1 MPRSSRLILI
11 FSMTTLGFS
20 LASFS
25 AIQQQSQHAS
35 QSGAAAA
42 KKTSAVPAE
51 KEGPKLSD
59 EQKLAVQLLE
69 TSEAASRGFEAPM
82 RSYSLLQVASS
93 FVTLDQPKARG
104 LFRDAFTASRGIQD
118 DPGIKTQ
125 LQQEILRALLTLSQE
140 DVEELLP
147 QAEMSVRKPVS
158 EIIVGRYAEHKQFDK
173 AMELINQLNSL
184 GEFPYGGAAKL
195 MDAMPPEMLADKQ
208 ALFSQALN
216 SYKNHEHPG
225 VTVGDNTFTNLVV
238 RFGASMPPKLTL
250 MGVDEILGQTKASAD
265 RNDDISLAG
274 PGGVASFA
282 NAYQFQ
288 LFALLPILR
297 KLDEG
302 RAKQLLEENQDLQA
316 KLNQYPD
323 GINSLMPPAKPGGA
337 AVRATASVRTT
348 DGPGRGP
355 GAGSGPR
362 PGGPAPANAAQDNM
376 RRETMRKTQEVTEEG
391 EKDPTQAIAH
401 SMTLPVKMENGGP
414 VMGSPR
420 AAALEAIARANV
432 KKNPTGATQALSEL
446 RKITADL
453 PLRSQAQY
461 LSSAAALYLQ
471 MEEKD
476 SAEKVVGE
484 GFKVADK
491 LLEIDTN
498 ADDPNT
504 ALKAWW
510 PSTDAYRRFVEVE
523 SKISPR
529 ATMSVLREI
538 KDPEIR
544 TTESIMVARSL
555 LGLPMKRFTV
565 AEKKKDNNSVST
577 SESN

>member
-1 MPRSSRLILI
+1 MSLRSILILTVSLTTLI
-11 FSMTTLGFS
+11 FSLP
-20 LASFS
+20 SFS
-25 AIQQQSQHAS
+25 AVQQQSQNAS
-35 QSGAAAA
+35 QSGAATA
-42 KKTSAVPAE
+42 KKTSAKPAE

-82 RSYSLLQVASS
+82 RSYSLLQIASS
-93 FVTLDQPKARG
+93 FATLDQAKARG
-104 LFRDAFTASRGIQD
+104 LFRDAFSASLGIQD

-125 LQQEILRALLTLSQE
+125 LQQEILRSLLALSQE

-147 QAEMSVRKPVS
+147 QAEMNVRKPVS

-173 AMELINQLNSL
+173 AMELINQLSSVS
-184 GEFPYGGAAKL
+184 EFPYGGAAKVI
-195 MDAMPPEMLADKQ
+195 DAMSPEMIAEKQ
-208 ALFSQALN
+208 ALFSQALT

-225 VTVGDNTFTNLVV
+225 VTVGEGTFTNLVV
-238 RFGASMPPKLTL
+238 RIGVSMPPKLAL
-250 MGVDEILGQTKASAD
+250 MAVDEILGQSKAAAD
-265 RNDDISLAG
+265 RNDDITIAG

-288 LFALLPILR
+288 LFAVLPLLR
-297 KLDEG
+297 KLDED
-302 RAKQLLEENQDLQA
+302 RAKKFLEENQDLQA

-323 GINSLMPPAKPGGA
+323 GINSLMPPTRPSGA
-337 AVRATASVRTT
+337 SARTVANVRTT
-348 DGPGRGP
+348 DGPGP
-355 GAGSGPR
+355 GQGTGSSPR
-362 PGGPAPANAAQDNM
+362 PGGAASGSAAQDYM
-376 RRETMRKTQEVTEEG
+376 RKETMRKTQEVADEG

-401 SMTLPVKMENGGP
+401 SMTLPVKMEGGGP
-414 VMGSPR
+414 IMGSPR
-420 AAALEAIARANV
+420 ATALEAIARANV
-432 KKNPTGATQALSEL
+432 KKNPTGAAQALSEL
-446 RKITADL
+446 RKIATDL

-461 LSSAAALYLQ
+461 LSSAAALYLE

-476 SAEKVVGE
+476 SAEKVVAE

-491 LLEIDTN
+491 LLEIDAN

-523 SKISPR
+523 TKISQR
-529 ATMSVLREI
+529 ATMTVLREI

-544 TTESIMVARSL
+544 ATESIMVARSI

-565 AEKKKDNNSVST
+565 AEKRKGTNSVST
-577 SESN
+577 SDSN

>member
-1 MPRSSRLILI
+1 
-11 FSMTTLGFS
+11 
-20 LASFS
+20 

-147 QAEMSVRKPVS
+147 QAEMSVRKTVS

-184 GEFPYGGAAKL
+184 GEFPYGGAARI
-195 MDAMPPEMLADKQ
+195 MDAMPPEMIADKQ

-225 VTVGDNTFTNLVV
+225 VTVGENTFTNLVV
-238 RFGASMPPKLTL
+238 RFGSSMPPKLTL
-250 MGVDEILGQTKASAD
+250 MAVDEILGQTKTSAD
-265 RNDDISLAG
+265 RNDDISIAG

-323 GINSLMPPAKPGGA
+323 GINSLMPPPKPGGA
-337 AVRATASVRTT
+337 SARTTASVRTT
-348 DGPGRGP
+348 DGPGPGP

-362 PGGPAPANAAQDNM
+362 AGGPAPGNAAQDYM
-376 RRETMRKTQEVTEEG
+376 RRETMRKTQEVAEEG

-401 SMTLPVKMENGGP
+401 SMTLPVKMEGGGP

-420 AAALEAIARANV
+420 ATSLEAIARANV
-432 KKNPTGATQALSEL
+432 KKNPAGATQALSEL

-453 PLRSQAQY
+453 PLRAQAQY
-461 LSSAAALYLQ
+461 LSSAAALYLK

-523 SKISPR
+523 TKISQR
-529 ATMSVLREI
+529 TTMTVLRDI

-544 TTESIMVARSL
+544 ATESIMVARSL

-565 AEKKKDNNSVST
+565 AEKKKGTNSVSM

>member
-1 MPRSSRLILI
+1 MPRSSSRLILTV
-11 FSMTTLGFS
+11 SLTTLVFS

-25 AIQQQSQHAS
+25 AVQQQSQKSS

-42 KKTSAVPAE
+42 KKTSAVPAG

-59 EQKLAVQLLE
+59 EQKLAVQLLD

-104 LFRDAFTASRGIQD
+104 LFRDAFTASLGIQD

-125 LQQEILRALLTLSQE
+125 LQQEILRALLALSQE

-173 AMELINQLNSL
+173 AMELINQLNSVS
-184 GEFPYGGAAKL
+184 EFPYAGAAKVI
-195 MDAMPPEMLADKQ
+195 DAMSPEMIAEKQ
-208 ALFSQALN
+208 ALFSQALT

-225 VTVGDNTFTNLVV
+225 VTVGEGTFTNLVV
-238 RFGASMPPKLTL
+238 RVGASMPPKLAL
-250 MGVDEILGQTKASAD
+250 MAVDEILGQSKAAAD
-265 RNDDISLAG
+265 RNDDISIAG

-288 LFALLPILR
+288 LFAVLPLLR
-297 KLDEG
+297 KLDED
-302 RAKQLLEENQDLQA
+302 RAKKMLEENQDLQA

-323 GINSLMPPAKPGGA
+323 GINSLMPPPKPGA
-337 AVRATASVRTT
+337 ATRTMASVRTA
-348 DGPGRGP
+348 DGPGQGP
-355 GAGSGPR
+355 GAGAGPR
-362 PGGPAPANAAQDNM
+362 PGGPAPGNATQDYM
-376 RRETMRKTQEVTEEG
+376 RREAMRKLQEIADEG

-401 SMTLPVKMENGGP
+401 SMTLPVKMDDRGA
-414 VMGSPR
+414 VLASPR
-420 AAALEAIARANV
+420 ASALESIARANV

-476 SAEKVVGE
+476 SAEKVVSE

-529 ATMSVLREI
+529 ATMGVLREI